1 MANPGVALPTTVI
14 PDLPFLGIIISSP
27 GLAETQGD
35 RLELEWNQNCILI
48 VNICPEIN
56 VSELMFLP
64 DQCVQKQM
72 TLTN

>member
-1 MANPGVALPTTVI
+1 MGDTSHHCDPP
-14 PDLPFLGIIISSP
+14 PPSLGIVISSP
-27 GLAETQGD
+27 DLAEIQGD

-56 VSELMFLP
+56 ASELMFLS
-64 DQCVQKQM
+64 DQCAQKQM

>member
-1 MANPGVALPTTVI
+1 MI
-14 PDLPFLGIIISSP
+14 PDLPFLGFVISSP
-27 GLAETQGD
+27 DLAELQGD

-56 VSELMFLP
+56 VSELMFLS